1 MLYIPISEDRPRV
14 EIRTRYYKPLVL
26 NNSFHLFK
34 FVSVKAPI
42 CDPGIKLF
50 ERPLVLVFEAFEKVV
65 ELDAVDDFFSVA
77 EGLVSQHFRCRGS
90 RSFCSTL

>member
-1 MLYIPISEDRPRV
+1 M
-14 EIRTRYYKPLVL
+14 
-26 NNSFHLFK
+26 
-34 FVSVKAPI
+34 
-42 CDPGIKLF
+42 
-50 ERPLVLVFEAFEKVV
+50 LVFEAFEKVV